1 MCNPAAIQAVFFFSG
16 IDNKHNMTRRLGSA
30 FTFSANLISF
40 SGEINSV
47 NVQLP
52 FQKTAKLAT
61 LAAQN

>member
-1 MCNPAAIQAVFFFSG
+1 MCNPAAIQAVFFFYD

-30 FTFSANLISF
+30 FTFSANLTAYF
-40 SGEINSV
+40 GQINSV

-61 LAAQN
+61 LATEN